1 MADVAA
7 LFKKK
12 KKGKKKKAK
21 SFNAKLKEAGGQ
33 LPGAVSTKNKVEQES
48 VKASQSTET
57 DLLAALSKAKN
68 ISLST
73 DIAQEVEPDKAKLEE
88 MNLREYRQHQDK
100 IKTRESFH
108 KTRKKVFK
116 KENSA
121 NEPEK
126 PVEPAVPV
134 KKSWRQRAM
143 DRANAE
149 SGANISK
156 QLQSEAAFP
165 TLGGGTVKKVTGGAW
180 GTTADD
186 VESDEEID
194 PEEER
199 RKAEELEK
207 KRLEEEE
214 RKAVW
219 KPSTVDEDIATSDK
233 FGRKV
238 NSALD
243 EFLQIEDYAEVVLCF
258 QELRNPNT
266 HEKIATK
273 IIEKGMDNQPEKK
286 QTLLADLLVHMRKKK
301 PYMLTK
307 DQIEN
312 AFKTME
318 DLLDDLV
325 VDFPKAKE
333 VFAHIKKK
341 CQLKGALGGLKQKF
355 ISSGTFAGAK
365 EGYDYKMGANGMGY
379 YLQGGKFHGSEDSG
393 RSGAGSST
401 AASSKPSPFGSARPV
416 TTGKKSSIFGDAKP
430 IDIDAKLA
438 EKASSRETAPT
449 KTKVNPF
456 GAAKPVDTK
465 QSIFGDAKPVDIE
478 AKLAKKAPTAASV
491 PGTNATKK
499 KINPFGA
506 AKPVDIKA
514 PPARE
519 ESNVAATSPAIVR
532 KKSNPFGDAK
542 PVDIQVSSETQPPP
556 APVVRKK
563 VDPFGGATP
572 VDTTKNVNGGE
583 GKNEDEPNP
592 FAKLKKK
599 KKKKK
604 KAYVPD
610 LS

>member
-7 LFKKK
+7 LFKKR

-21 SFNAKLKEAGGQ
+21 SFNKKLKEAGGQ
-33 LPGAVSTKNKVEQES
+33 LPGTVSTKNKVEQED
-48 VKASQSTET
+48 VNASESAET
-57 DLLAALSKAKN
+57 DLLAALSKSKN

-126 PVEPAVPV
+126 PVEPAIPV

-143 DRANAE
+143 DKANAE

-165 TLGGGTVKKVTGGAW
+165 TLGGAKVKKVAAGAW

-355 ISSGTFAGAK
+355 IPAGTFAGAK

-393 RSGAGSST
+393 SGGAGSST

-416 TTGKKSSIFGDAKP
+416 TTRKKSSIFGDAKP

-465 QSIFGDAKPVDIE
+465 QSIFGDA
-478 AKLAKKAPTAASV
+478 A
-491 PGTNATKK
+491 G
-499 KINPFGA
+499 
-506 AKPVDIKA
+506 
-514 PPARE
+514 RH
-519 ESNVAATSPAIVR
+519 
-532 KKSNPFGDAK
+532 
-542 PVDIQVSSETQPPP
+542 
-556 APVVRKK
+556 
-563 VDPFGGATP
+563 
-572 VDTTKNVNGGE
+572 
-583 GKNEDEPNP
+583 
-592 FAKLKKK
+592 
-599 KKKKK
+599 
-604 KAYVPD
+604 
-610 LS
+610 